1 MHCFTSCSIAVTFC
15 IQNPW
20 PLPCR
25 TSAGLLY
32 LQAYRLAVASG
43 ANVLAIP
50 PFPNRFVSRSSKNE
64 QERLQ
69 LAVAMR
75 KWVSAQPTA
84 SDCGQPRV
92 YLAELPSFWFGF
104 WSMPPERR
112 AEMQDDLLHLTEK
125 GYDLL
130 AWQIFNAIS
139 PRVPLRGCLC
149 PTAAGSSSSSN
160 RSHRKG
166 KR

>member
-1 MHCFTSCSIAVTFC
+1 M
-15 IQNPW
+15 
-20 PLPCR
+20 
-25 TSAGLLY
+25 AGVNDLGAGNYTAAAIMPKLVE
-32 LQAYRLAVASG
+32 AYRLATASG

-64 QERLQ
+64 QQRLE
-69 LAVAMR
+69 LAVLMR
-75 KWVSAQPTA
+75 NWVAAQPA
-84 SDCGQPRV
+84 AGDCGQPRV

-125 GYDLL
+125 GYDML

-149 PTAAGSSSSSN
+149 PTAAGSSSSSSSRSGSSN
-160 RSHRKG
+160 RIG
-166 KR
+166 ML